1 MISLQHESSETS
13 SGPDQDIAASRIESI
28 FRSFLISLP
37 LDQQEE
43 IMKTHTQSMSFLGEI
58 ESSMDKIISL
68 IPQNQVTDSE
78 TETEDDDEFDDETD
92 EERSK

>member
-1 MISLQHESSETS
+1 MVSLQQDTSETS
-13 SGPDQDIAASRIESI
+13 SGPNQDIATSRIASI
-28 FRSFLISLP
+28 FRSFLISIP

-43 IMKTHTQSMSFLGEI
+43 IMKTHSQSMSFLDEI

-68 IPQNQVTDSE
+68 IPQNQVTDPE
-78 TETEDDDEFDDETD
+78 AETEDDDEFDDETD